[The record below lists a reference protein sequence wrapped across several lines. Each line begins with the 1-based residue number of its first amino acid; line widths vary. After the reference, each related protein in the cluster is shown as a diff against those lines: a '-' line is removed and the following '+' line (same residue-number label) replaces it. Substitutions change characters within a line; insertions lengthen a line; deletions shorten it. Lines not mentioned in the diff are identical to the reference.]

1 MTQYEMTEKLSEKC
15 NVSLAEAKAA
25 LEQGDWNTLT
35 ATHLLEQERFRRMQ
49 ELNEAAG
56 AAVAVQEAPE
66 DVAAVSDRHATE
78 EMAAEASDCQASE
91 EAASDAAAAS
101 DRHAAKAA
109 PRAKARRSGHGM
121 KNLGEHVRRLVG
133 WANRNRLVVRR
144 DGVTALDIPV
154 SVAALLMLF
163 APWVCVPLL
172 VIGLFAGCK
181 YSFDGAA
188 AEFVK

>member
-66 DVAAVSDRHATE
+66 EAEEEAV
-78 EMAAEASDCQASE
+78 EMAAEASDCQTSE

-109 PRAKARRSGHGM
+109 LRAKARRSGHGM